1 MLISGLSGGGRDY
14 QLPTVCLRP
23 SWLLLVGPGLTA
35 YMPPRVCNLG
45 QTKRSIAHQPA
56 HSPPSIT
63 LIPRISS
70 RMNPGMRPTFLRG
83 AEGRERP
90 PLCLSVGMLSRRMPA
105 CPGSHAT
112 GPRPLPT
119 QGLPRR
125 SAIRRYDCF
134 KEPLTGNS
142 AIAPA
147 PPHRQSEPSQTDDL
161 AEPPLPWLRSSFH
174 IRLLGFVV
182 SMGEL

>member
-1 MLISGLSGGGRDY
+1 
-14 QLPTVCLRP
+14 
-23 SWLLLVGPGLTA
+23 
-35 YMPPRVCNLG
+35 
-45 QTKRSIAHQPA
+45 
-56 HSPPSIT
+56 
-63 LIPRISS
+63 
-70 RMNPGMRPTFLRG
+70 MRPTFLRG

-134 KEPLTGNS
+134 KEPVTGNS

-161 AEPPLPWLRSSFH
+161 AEPRFCFLSASPPCRCGWCSLCRCGLLLAQTNNKSIAQANKKRFLPTIRRTATTSVMLNHSEKVAPDNLQAPLIAWACILRSS
-174 IRLLGFVV
+174 RLTYAA
-182 SMGEL
+182 